1 MDKKDYPQHYLEK
14 YHTFKNLL
22 KVLLWLEKGQF
33 GGQKVEFGVYF
44 LIPCLQSTTGRFS
57 CMHSQNDLPIDFGV
71 LEK

>member
-22 KVLLWLEKGQF
+22 KVLLWLDKGQF

-44 LIPCLQSTTGRFS
+44 LIPCPGIGA
-57 CMHSQNDLPIDFGV
+57 DLGV
-71 LEK
+71 MLSLKSRKDRHD